1 MAPCLRALSVIAI
14 VALAPLSAHAQPSTP
29 TQSAPGRGVAPSYPE
44 SGYSGPTVHRRV
56 PASRLENP
64 EARLQ
69 RCAQMSDRGQR
80 EACEDDLR
88 RNDGLRRDVLPPARE
103 RRRQRQ

>member
-1 MAPCLRALSVIAI
+1 MAPCLQALGLVVF
-14 VALAPLSAHAQPSTP
+14 VALVPLSARAQPSTP
-29 TQSAPGRGVAPSYPE
+29 TQSAPARGVAPSYPE

-80 EACEDDLR
+80 ESCEDDLR
-88 RNDGLRRDVLPPARE
+88 RNDGLRRDVLPPPRE
-103 RRRQRQ
+103 RRRQTR